1 MHFRSHPQSTAAAAG
16 RQRRP
21 QWAEPLRWR
30 FLVSPATVP
39 PQLMTPFHVFSSDAA
54 RIIFSDT
61 KGSFVCSCTIT
72 RLFLP
77 HPSPACFRARPN
89 ECAFFETADSE
100 YTIYRSISVEKV
112 LFWLLHMERHSLV
125 LVLSSEDLSYIRLST
140 FSIVIWWRLHI
151 EKLCQDSRFILVDIW
166 NCSTINSS
174 TWQQRA
180 SSVHGKVG
188 RPHRKYSSYN
198 KLT

>member
-1 MHFRSHPQSTAAAAG
+1 MAAGLPRIQFQTPLIHFANRNLFFQFISLLHLHFRSHPQSTAAAAG
-16 RQRRP
+16 ETETAAVGRAAALEISCFQ
-21 QWAEPLRWR
+21 
-30 FLVSPATVP
+30 PATVP

-100 YTIYRSISVEKV
+100 YTIYRSVSVEKV
-112 LFWLLHMERHSLV
+112 LF
-125 LVLSSEDLSYIRLST
+125 
-140 FSIVIWWRLHI
+140 
-151 EKLCQDSRFILVDIW
+151 
-166 NCSTINSS
+166 
-174 TWQQRA
+174 
-180 SSVHGKVG
+180 
-188 RPHRKYSSYN
+188 
-198 KLT
+198 

>member
-1 MHFRSHPQSTAAAAG
+1 MAAGLPRIQFQTLLIHFANRNLFFNSSHYCILVDSPPVHFRSHPQSTAAAAG

-89 ECAFFETADSE
+89 ECAFLETADSE

-112 LFWLLHMERHSLV
+112 LF
-125 LVLSSEDLSYIRLST
+125 
-140 FSIVIWWRLHI
+140 
-151 EKLCQDSRFILVDIW
+151 
-166 NCSTINSS
+166 
-174 TWQQRA
+174 
-180 SSVHGKVG
+180 
-188 RPHRKYSSYN
+188 
-198 KLT
+198 